1 MKYYYLIIITKG
13 KVNLDE
19 NLDVLLINES
29 CELVDD
35 KHIKYNNDIYEFEY
49 LIYSNLVDIK
59 NTFVVCENEIPITN
73 YYHQTS
79 LDHIYYINE
88 DNLQETI
95 NDIINNE

>member
-1 MKYYYLIIITKG
+1 MKYFYLIIITKE

-19 NLDVLLINES
+19 SLDVLLINES
-29 CELVDD
+29 CLLVDD

-49 LIYSNLVDIK
+49 LIYSNMVDIK
-59 NTFVVCENEIPITN
+59 NSFVILENGIPITN